1 MTDSLR
7 SLQDRT
13 LQTVEEE
20 LVGLLEKNGDKFLNT
35 KDISLKLGVHPY
47 VVYQAVRELRRWEF
61 QIQSERG
68 KGYKLV
74 ESPDFI
80 FPAEIKKNLKTKIF
94 GKKIYSYRKVGSTNM
109 LGYRL
114 AETEAEEGTLI
125 VADEQTKGKGRM
137 GRSWYSPP
145 RLGLWMSLI
154 LRPDIPPFKAPG
166 LSICAGLA
174 LAQAIKEMTGIEAKI
189 KWPNDCLIDGKKVGG
204 ILLELSAE
212 LDRINFVIVGIGVNV
227 NHSAKDFSKSLDQ
240 TATSI
245 KIKLGKDTSRL
256 ALLTS
261 FLEKF
266 ERIYLDFKKNGLSS
280 QREMIKS
287 FSSLLG
293 EKVTVKFGKE
303 KIEGTAEDIDD
314 NGSLVIKAKKGKRVV
329 TAGEV
334 TVL

>member
-1 MTDSLR
+1 MN
-7 SLQDRT
+7 RT

-20 LVGLLEKNGDKFLNT
+20 LVGLLEKNSDKFLNT

-47 VVYQAVRELRRWEF
+47 TVYQAVRELRRWEF

-74 ESPDFI
+74 ESPDLI
-80 FPAEIKKNLKTKIF
+80 LAAKIKKNLKTKIF
-94 GKKIYSYRKVGSTNM
+94 GKKIYSYRKVGSTNV
-109 LGYRL
+109 LGFRL
-114 AETEAEEGTLI
+114 AETNAEEGTLI
-125 VADEQTKGKGRM
+125 VAEEQTKGKGRM

-145 RLGLWMSLI
+145 QVGLWMSLI

-174 LAQAIKEMTGIEAKI
+174 LALAIKETTGIEAKT

-227 NHSAKDFSKSLDQ
+227 NQSAQDFPKNLDQ
-240 TATSI
+240 IATSI
-245 KIKLGKDTSRL
+245 KIKLGKDISRL
-256 ALLTS
+256 TLLTS

-266 ERIYLDFKKNGLSS
+266 ERIYLDFKKNGLSP
-280 QREMIKS
+280 QRGMIKS

-303 KIEGTAEDIDD
+303 KIEGIAENIDD
-314 NGSLVIKAKKGKRVV
+314 NGSLVIKTKKGEKVV

-334 TVL
+334 TVP

>member
-1 MTDSLR
+1 MEV
-7 SLQDRT
+7 LQ
-13 LQTVEEE
+13 
-20 LVGLLEKNGDKFLNT
+20 KNGDRFLST
-35 KDISLKLGVHPY
+35 KDISLKLEVHPY
-47 VVYQAVRELRRWEF
+47 TVYQAVRELRRWGF

-68 KGYKLV
+68 RGYRLV

-80 FPAEIKKNLKTKIF
+80 LPAEIKKNLKTKIF
-94 GKKIYSYRKVGSTNM
+94 GKKIYSYRRVGSTN
-109 LGYRL
+109 GVGFRL
-114 AETEAEEGTLI
+114 AEIGSEEGILI
-125 VADEQTKGKGRM
+125 VADEQSKGKGRL

-145 RLGLWMSLI
+145 RLGLWMSLL

-174 LAQAIKEMTGIEAKI
+174 LAQAIKETTGIEAKI

-227 NHSAKDFSKSLDQ
+227 NHSVKDFPKNLAQ
-240 TATSI
+240 IATSM
-245 KIKLGKDTSRL
+245 KIELGKDISRL

-266 ERIYLDFKKNGLSS
+266 EGIYLDFKKNGLSP

-287 FSSLLG
+287 YSSLLG
-293 EKVTVKFGKE
+293 KKVTVKFGKA
-303 KIEGTAEDIDD
+303 KIEGMAEDIDD
-314 NGSLVIKAKKGKRVV
+314 NGSLVIKTKKGERVV

>member
-1 MTDSLR
+1 MN
-7 SLQDRT
+7 RT

-20 LVGLLEKNGDKFLNT
+20 LVGVLEKNSHRFLNT
-35 KDISLKLGVHPY
+35 KEISLKLRVHPY

-80 FPAEIKKNLKTKIF
+80 LPGEIKKNLKSKIF
-94 GKKIYSYRKVGSTNM
+94 GKKIYSYRKVGSTNL
-109 LGYRL
+109 LGFRL
-114 AETEAEEGTLI
+114 AETGSEEGTLI

-137 GRSWYSPP
+137 ERSWYSPP

-154 LRPDIPPFKAPG
+154 LRPRIPPFKAPG

-174 LAQAIKEMTGIEAKI
+174 LTQTIKEMTGIEAKI

-227 NHSAKDFSKSLDQ
+227 NHSAKDFPRNLSQ
-240 TATSI
+240 TATSM
-245 KIKLGKDTSRL
+245 KIKLGKDISRL

-266 ERIYLDFKKNGLSS
+266 ERIYLDFKKKGLSA

-293 EKVTVKFGKE
+293 KKVAVKFGKE
-303 KIEGTAEDIDD
+303 KIEGTAENIDE
-314 NGSLVIKAKKGKRVV
+314 NGSLVIKTKKGEKVV
-329 TAGEV
+329 RAGEV

>member
-1 MTDSLR
+1 MN
-7 SLQDRT
+7 RT

-20 LVGLLEKNGDKFLNT
+20 LVGILEKNSHRFLST

-80 FPAEIKKNLKTKIF
+80 LPGEIKKNLKSKIF
-94 GKKIYSYRKVGSTNM
+94 GKKIYSYRKVGSTNL
-109 LGYRL
+109 LGFRL
-114 AETEAEEGTLI
+114 AETGSEEGTLI

-154 LRPDIPPFKAPG
+154 LRPRIPPFKAPG

-174 LAQAIKEMTGIEAKI
+174 LAQTIKEMTGIEAKI

-227 NHSAKDFSKSLDQ
+227 NHSAKDFPRNLSQ
-240 TATSI
+240 TATSM
-245 KIKLGKDTSRL
+245 KIKLGKDISRL

-261 FLEKF
+261 FLEEF
-266 ERIYLDFKKNGLSS
+266 ERIYLDFKKKGLSA

-293 EKVTVKFGKE
+293 KKVAVRFGKE
-303 KIEGTAEDIDD
+303 KIEGMAENIDE
-314 NGSLVIKAKKGKRVV
+314 NGSLVIKTKKGEKVV
-329 TAGEV
+329 RAGEV

>member
-1 MTDSLR
+1 MN
-7 SLQDRT
+7 RT

-20 LVGLLEKNGDKFLNT
+20 LVELLQKNGDRFLNT

-74 ESPDFI
+74 ERPDLI
-80 FPAEIKKNLKTKIF
+80 LPAEIKKNLKTKIF

-109 LGYRL
+109 LGFRL
-114 AETEAEEGTLI
+114 AETKAEEGTLI
-125 VADEQTKGKGRM
+125 VAEEQTKGKGRM

-145 RLGLWMSLI
+145 QVGLWMSLI

-174 LAQAIKEMTGIEAKI
+174 LALAIKEMTGIESKT

-227 NHSAKDFSKSLDQ
+227 NHSEKDFPKDLAS

-245 KIKLGKDTSRL
+245 KIKVGHNISRL
-256 ALLTS
+256 SLLTS

-266 ERIYLDFKKNGLSS
+266 ERIYLDFKKNGLSPH
-280 QREMIKS
+280 REMIKS
-287 FSSLLG
+287 FSSLLE

-303 KIEGTAEDIDD
+303 KIEGMAEDIDD
-314 NGSLVIKAKKGKRVV
+314 NGSLVIRTKKGERVV

>member
-1 MTDSLR
+1 MK
-7 SLQDRT
+7 RT
-13 LQTVEEE
+13 IQTVEEE
-20 LVGLLEKNGDKFLNT
+20 LVAVLEKNGHRFLTT
-35 KDISLKLGVHPY
+35 KNISSKLGVHPY
-47 VVYQAVRELRRWEF
+47 VVYQAVRELRRWGF
-61 QIQSERG
+61 HIRSERG
-68 KGYKLV
+68 KGYKLL

-80 FPAEIKKNLKTKIF
+80 LPTKIKKNLKTKSF
-94 GKKIYSYRKVGSTNM
+94 GKTVHSYKRVGSTNL
-109 LGYRL
+109 LGFRL
-114 AETEAEEGTLI
+114 AETNAEEGTLI
-125 VADEQTKGKGRM
+125 VADEQTKGRGRM

-145 RLGLWMSLI
+145 GLGLWMSLI

-174 LAQAIKEMTGIEAKI
+174 LAQAIKEMTEIEAKI

-227 NHSAKDFSKSLDQ
+227 NHTTEDIPRSLAQSA
-240 TATSI
+240 ASI
-245 KIKLGKDTSRL
+245 KIKLGRSISRS
-256 ALLTS
+256 ALLNS

-266 ERIYLDFKKNGLSS
+266 ERIYFDYKENGLSS
-280 QREMIKS
+280 QRQMIKS

-293 EKVTVKFGKE
+293 KNVTVKFGKE
-303 KIEGTAEDIDD
+303 RIEGVAETIDES
-314 NGSLVIKAKKGKRVV
+314 GSLVIKTKKGERVV

>member
-1 MTDSLR
+1 MN
-7 SLQDRT
+7 RT

-20 LVGLLEKNGDKFLNT
+20 IVGLLEKNNDRFLNT

-47 VVYQAVRELRRWEF
+47 TVYQAVRELRRWEF

-68 KGYKLV
+68 KGYRLV
-74 ESPDFI
+74 ESPNLI
-80 FPAEIKKNLKTKIF
+80 LPAEIKKNLKTKIF
-94 GKKIYSYRKVGSTNM
+94 GKKIYSYRKVGSTNV
-109 LGYRL
+109 LGFRL
-114 AETEAEEGTLI
+114 AETNAEEGTLI
-125 VADEQTKGKGRM
+125 VAEEQTKGKGRM

-145 RLGLWMSLI
+145 RVGLWMSLI

-174 LAQAIKEMTGIEAKI
+174 LALSIKEMTGIEAKT

-227 NHSAKDFSKSLDQ
+227 NQSAQDFSKDLDQ
-240 TATSI
+240 IATSI
-245 KIKLGKDTSRL
+245 KIKLGKEISRL
-256 ALLTS
+256 TLLIS

-266 ERIYLDFKKNGLSS
+266 ERIYLDFKENGLSP
-280 QREMIKS
+280 QREMIKR

-293 EKVTVKFGKE
+293 KKVTVKFGKE
-303 KIEGTAEDIDD
+303 KIEGIAEDIDD

>member
-1 MTDSLR
+1 MN
-7 SLQDRT
+7 RT

-20 LVGLLEKNGDKFLNT
+20 LVGVLEKNNHRFLST

-74 ESPDFI
+74 KSPDLI
-80 FPAEIKKNLKTKIF
+80 LPGEIKKNLKSKIF
-94 GKKIYSYRKVGSTNM
+94 GKKIYSYRKVGSTNV
-109 LGYRL
+109 LGFRL
-114 AETEAEEGTLI
+114 AEIGAEEGTLL
-125 VADEQTKGKGRM
+125 VADEQSKGKGRM

-174 LAQAIKEMTGIEAKI
+174 LTQTIKEMTGIEAKI

-227 NHSAKDFSKSLDQ
+227 NHSTQDFPRNLSQ
-240 TATSI
+240 TATSM
-245 KIKLGKDTSRL
+245 KIKLGKDLSRL

-266 ERIYLDFKKNGLSS
+266 ERIYLDFKKNGLSP

-287 FSSLLG
+287 YSSLLG
-293 EKVTVKFGKE
+293 KKVTVKFGKE
-303 KIEGTAEDIDD
+303 KIEGMAENIDE
-314 NGSLVIKAKKGKRVV
+314 NGSLVIKTQKGEKVV

>member
-1 MTDSLR
+1 MN
-7 SLQDRT
+7 RT
-13 LQTVEEE
+13 LQTAEEE
-20 LVGLLEKNGDKFLNT
+20 LAGVLQKNDHRFLST
-35 KDISLKLGVHPY
+35 RDISLKLGVHPY
-47 VVYQAVRELRRWEF
+47 TIYQAVRELRRWGF

-74 ESPDFI
+74 KLPDLI
-80 FPAEIKKNLKTKIF
+80 LPAEIKKNLTTKIF
-94 GKKIYSYRKVGSTNM
+94 GKKVYSYRKVGSTNL
-109 LGYRL
+109 LGFRL
-114 AETEAEEGTLI
+114 AENEAEEGTVI
-125 VADEQTKGKGRM
+125 VADEQSKGKGRM

-145 RLGLWMSLI
+145 GLGIWMSLI

-174 LAQAIKEMTGIEAKI
+174 LAQAILEMTGIEAKI
-189 KWPNDCLIDGKKVGG
+189 KWPNDCLISGKKVGG

-227 NHSAKDFSKSLDQ
+227 NHSPKDFPKNLTQ

-245 KIKLGKDTSRL
+245 KIKLGKKISRL

-266 ERIYLDFKKNGLSS
+266 EKIYSDFKKNGLSP

-293 EKVTVKFGKE
+293 KKVSLKFGKE
-303 KIEGTAEDIDD
+303 KIEGVAENIDE
-314 NGSLVIKAKKGKRVV
+314 NGSLVVKTKKGKKVV

>member
-1 MTDSLR
+1 MK
-7 SLQDRT
+7 RT

-20 LVGLLEKNGDKFLNT
+20 LVALLEKNGHRFLTT
-35 KDISLKLGVHPY
+35 KDISSRLKIHPY
-47 VVYQAVRELRRWEF
+47 VVYQAVRELRRWGF
-61 QIQSERG
+61 QIRSERG
-68 KGYKLV
+68 RGYRLA

-80 FPAEIKKNLKTKIF
+80 LPAKIKKNLKSKIF
-94 GKKIYSYRKVGSTNM
+94 GKKIYSYRKVGSTNL
-109 LGYRL
+109 LGFRL
-114 AETEAEEGTLI
+114 AETNAEEGTLI
-125 VADEQTKGKGRM
+125 VADEQTRGRGRM
-137 GRSWYSPP
+137 GRSWHSPP

-174 LAQAIKEMTGIEAKI
+174 LAQAIKEMTGMEAKI

-227 NHSAKDFSKSLDQ
+227 NHSAKDLPKNLGQ
-240 TATSI
+240 TAASI
-245 KIKLGKDTSRL
+245 RIKLGKEISRS
-256 ALLTS
+256 ALLKL

-280 QREMIKS
+280 QREAIKS
-287 FSSLLG
+287 YSSLLG
-293 EKVTVKFGKE
+293 KRVTVKFGRENIK
-303 KIEGTAEDIDD
+303 GMAEEIDGS
-314 NGSLVIKAKKGKRVV
+314 GSLVIKTRKGRRAV

>member
-1 MTDSLR
+1 MN
-7 SLQDRT
+7 RT

-20 LVGLLEKNGDKFLNT
+20 IVGLLEKNNDKFLNT

-47 VVYQAVRELRRWEF
+47 TVYQAVRELRRWEF

-68 KGYKLV
+68 KGYRLV
-74 ESPDFI
+74 ESPDLI
-80 FPAEIKKNLKTKIF
+80 LAAEIKKNLRTKIF

-109 LGYRL
+109 LGFRL
-114 AETEAEEGTLI
+114 AETKAEEGTLI
-125 VADEQTKGKGRM
+125 VAEEQTKGKGRM

-145 RLGLWMSLI
+145 QLGLWMSLI

-174 LAQAIKEMTGIEAKI
+174 LALAIKEMTGLEAKT
-189 KWPNDCLIDGKKVGG
+189 KWPNDCLIDGNKVGG

-227 NHSAKDFSKSLDQ
+227 NHSEKDFPKDLAS

-245 KIKLGKDTSRL
+245 KIKVGHNISRL
-256 ALLTS
+256 SLLTS
-261 FLEKF
+261 FLENF
-266 ERIYLDFKKNGLSS
+266 ERIYLDFKKNGLSP

-287 FSSLLG
+287 FSFLLG

-303 KIEGTAEDIDD
+303 KIEGMAEDIDD
-314 NGSLVIKAKKGKRVV
+314 NGSLVIRTKKGEKVV

>member
-1 MTDSLR
+1 
-7 SLQDRT
+7 
-13 LQTVEEE
+13 VEEE
-20 LVGLLEKNGDKFLNT
+20 LVGVLEKNNHRFLST

-74 ESPDFI
+74 ESPDLI
-80 FPAEIKKNLKTKIF
+80 LPGEIKKNLKSKIF
-94 GKKIYSYRKVGSTNM
+94 GKKIYSYRKVGSTNL
-109 LGYRL
+109 LGFRL
-114 AETEAEEGTLI
+114 AETGSEEGTLI
-125 VADEQTKGKGRM
+125 VADEQSKGKGRM

-174 LAQAIKEMTGIEAKI
+174 LAQSIKEMTGIEAKI

-227 NHSAKDFSKSLDQ
+227 NHSAQDFPRNLSQ
-240 TATSI
+240 TATSM
-245 KIKLGKDTSRL
+245 KIRLGKDLSRL

-261 FLEKF
+261 FLEEF
-266 ERIYLDFKKNGLSS
+266 ERIYLDFKKKGLSA

-293 EKVTVKFGKE
+293 KKVAVRFGKG
-303 KIEGTAEDIDD
+303 KIEGMAENIDE
-314 NGSLVIKAKKGKRVV
+314 NGSLVIRTKKGEKVV
-329 TAGEV
+329 RAGEV

>member
-1 MTDSLR
+1 MN
-7 SLQDRT
+7 RT

-20 LVGLLEKNGDKFLNT
+20 LVGFLQKNSHRFLST
-35 KDISLKLGVHPY
+35 KDISLKLRVHPY
-47 VVYQAVRELRRWEF
+47 VVYQTVRELRRWGF
-61 QIQSERG
+61 KIQTERTR
-68 KGYKLV
+68 GYKLV
-74 ESPDFI
+74 ESPDLI
-80 FPAEIKKNLKTKIF
+80 LPAEIKKNLKSKIF
-94 GKKIYSYRKVGSTNM
+94 GKKIYSYRKVGSTNL
-109 LGYRL
+109 LGFRL
-114 AETEAEEGTLI
+114 AETGAEEGTLV

-174 LAQAIKEMTGIEAKI
+174 LAQTIKEMTGIEAKI

-227 NHSAKDFSKSLDQ
+227 NHSAKDFPKNLSQ
-240 TATSI
+240 TATSM
-245 KIKLGKDTSRL
+245 KIKLGKDISRL

-261 FLEKF
+261 FLKKF
-266 ERIYLDFKKNGLSS
+266 ERIYLDFKKNGLSP
-280 QREMIKS
+280 QKEMIKS

-293 EKVTVKFGKE
+293 KKVTVKFGKE
-303 KIEGTAEDIDD
+303 RIEGMAENIDE
-314 NGSLVIKAKKGKRVV
+314 NGSLVIKTKKGEKVV
-329 TAGEV
+329 RAGEV

>member
-1 MTDSLR
+1 MN
-7 SLQDRT
+7 RT

-20 LVGLLEKNGDKFLNT
+20 LAGVLQKNDHRFLST

-47 VVYQAVRELRRWEF
+47 TIYQAVRELRRWGF

-74 ESPDFI
+74 EIPDLI
-80 FPAEIKKNLKTKIF
+80 LPGEITKDLKTKIF
-94 GKKIYSYRKVGSTNM
+94 GKKVYSYRKVGSTNL
-109 LGYRL
+109 LGFRL
-114 AETEAEEGTLI
+114 AENEAEEGTVI
-125 VADEQTKGKGRM
+125 VADEQSKGKGRM

-145 RLGLWMSLI
+145 GLGIWMSLI

-174 LAQAIKEMTGIEAKI
+174 LAQTILEMTGIEAKI
-189 KWPNDCLIDGKKVGG
+189 KWPNDCLIEGKKVGG

-227 NHSAKDFSKSLDQ
+227 NHSPTDFPKNLTQ

-245 KIKLGKDTSRL
+245 KIKLGKKVSRL
-256 ALLTS
+256 LLLTS
-261 FLEKF
+261 FLEEF
-266 ERIYLDFKKNGLSS
+266 ERIYLDFRKNGLSP
-280 QREMIKS
+280 QGEMIKS

-293 EKVTVKFGKE
+293 KKVSIKFGKE
-303 KIEGTAEDIDD
+303 KIEGVAENIDE
-314 NGSLVIKAKKGKRVV
+314 NGSLVVKTKKGKKVV

>member
-1 MTDSLR
+1 
-7 SLQDRT
+7 
-13 LQTVEEE
+13 
-20 LVGLLEKNGDKFLNT
+20 
-35 KDISLKLGVHPY
+35 LKLGVHPY
-47 VVYQAVRELRRWEF
+47 AVYQAVRELRRWGFE
-61 QIQSERG
+61 IQSERG
-68 KGYKLV
+68 KGYRLV

-80 FPAEIKKNLKTKIF
+80 LPAEIKNNSNTKIL
-94 GKKIYSYRKVGSTNM
+94 GKKVYSYRKVGSTNL
-109 LGYRL
+109 LGFRL
-114 AETEAEEGTLI
+114 AETGAEEGTLI
-125 VADEQTKGKGRM
+125 VADEQTRGRGRM
-137 GRSWYSPP
+137 GRSWHSPP

-174 LAQAIKEMTGIEAKI
+174 LAQAIKETVGIEAKI

-227 NHSAKDFSKSLDQ
+227 NHSAEDFPKNLTQ
-240 TATSI
+240 TATSM
-245 KIKLGKDTSRL
+245 KIKLGKDISRS

-266 ERIYLDFKKNGLSS
+266 ERIYLDFKKNGLSPH
-280 QREMIKS
+280 RDMIKN

-293 EKVTVKFGKE
+293 KKVTVKFGKE
-303 KIEGTAEDIDD
+303 KIEGMAENIDD
-314 NGSLVIKAKKGKRVV
+314 NGCLVIKTPKGENVV

>member
-1 MTDSLR
+1 MN
-7 SLQDRT
+7 RT

-20 LVGLLEKNGDKFLNT
+20 LAGLLEKDGHKFSTT
-35 KDISLKLGVHPY
+35 KEIALKLKVHPY
-47 VVYQAVRELRRWEF
+47 VVYQAVRELRRWGF

-68 KGYKLV
+68 RGYRLV
-74 ESPDFI
+74 KSPDLI
-80 FPAEIKKNLKTKIF
+80 LPAEIKRNLKTKIL
-94 GKKIYSYRKVGSTNM
+94 GKKVHSYRKVGSTN
-109 LGYRL
+109 LLVLRL
-114 AETEAEEGTLI
+114 AETKAEEGTLI
-125 VADEQTKGKGRM
+125 VADEQTRGRGRM

-154 LRPDIPPFKAPG
+154 LRPNIPPFKAPG

-174 LAQAIKEMTGIEAKI
+174 LAQAIREMTGVEAKI

-227 NHSAKDFSKSLDQ
+227 NHSAKDLPKNLAQ
-240 TATSI
+240 TSASI
-245 KIKLGKDTSRL
+245 KIKLGKEISRSV
-256 ALLTS
+256 LLKL

-266 ERIYLDFKKNGLSS
+266 ESIYLDFKKNGLSS
-280 QREMIKS
+280 QREAIKS

-293 EKVTVKFGKE
+293 KRVTVKFGRE
-303 KIEGTAEDIDD
+303 KIEGMAEEIDGS
-314 NGSLVIKAKKGKRVV
+314 GSLVIKTKKGKRVV